1 MSTARKHR
9 EMIWADT
16 LSCSL
21 MQLYIEFSQW
31 QIEEGQGEMVVERH
45 EEMPVNGKQRE
56 TNKRDDLKKIKTL
69 FKLKDFPVFI

>member
-1 MSTARKHR
+1 
-9 EMIWADT
+9 
-16 LSCSL
+16 
-21 MQLYIEFSQW
+21 
-31 QIEEGQGEMVVERH
+31 MVVERH